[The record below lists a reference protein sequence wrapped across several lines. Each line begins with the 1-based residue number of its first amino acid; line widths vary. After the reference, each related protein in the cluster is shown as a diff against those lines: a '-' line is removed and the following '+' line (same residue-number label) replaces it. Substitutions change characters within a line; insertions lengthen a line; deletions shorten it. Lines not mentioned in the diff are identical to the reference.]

1 MTHLENLV
9 CLEKAQIKPSAEMFA
24 RALQDDLFITYLIP
38 NSTER
43 KNKSH
48 ILFEGMVRYG
58 VLYGEVYA
66 TSSDLE
72 GVASW
77 VPSEKA
83 DFTMRRMIRSGCLS
97 ILSRLGRKT
106 VSRAMTYADY
116 ASSMHKRYAPFRHW
130 YLMVIG
136 VDPLYQGRGYASALI
151 KPMLARID
159 QERLPC
165 YLDSQNEKNVP
176 IYQHYGFEVV
186 EEGTIP
192 ETNTTIWAMLREKS
206 AK

>member
-9 CLEKAQIKPSAEMFA
+9 SLKKAQIKTSAEMLA
-24 RALQDDLFITYLIP
+24 RALQDDPMITYFIP

-43 KNKSH
+43 KNKAH
-48 ILFEGMVRYG
+48 ILLEGMVRYG

-83 DFTMRRMIRSGCLS
+83 DFTMWRMIRSGYLS
-97 ILSRLGRKT
+97 ILFRLGRKT
-106 VSRAMTYADY
+106 VSRAMAYADY

-136 VDPLYQGRGYASALI
+136 VDPSYQGRGYASALI
-151 KPMLARID
+151 KPMLTRID

-165 YLDSQNEKNVP
+165 YLDTENEINVP
-176 IYQHYGFEVV
+176 IYEHFGFEVV
-186 EEGTIP
+186 EVGTVP
-192 ETNTTIWAMLREKS
+192 KTNTTVWAMLRES
-206 AK
+206 AS